1 MNEKEIKAILDKL
14 DLENN
19 DEYDLTRF
27 ELDTIIDRNK
37 TELNK
42 LLLQEFVFNV
52 IEDAYKLGFAKG
64 LLIAGVDIPPGENE

>member
-42 LLLQEFVFNV
+42 LLLQELTFRQ
-52 IEDAYKLGFAKG
+52 AKMN
-64 LLIAGVDIPPGENE
+64 D